1 MAAAAGTGVWISVVA
16 EDAYLANATLL
27 ATGIASALLV
37 AALALRQPVAIPL
50 SLALLAGPYV
60 AVLGFEQ
67 ESLDARAP
75 VVAGLL
81 YAVAEL
87 AYWSLELRGALAEE
101 PGTYLRRISLLSLLV
116 LATVVGGTAILA
128 LVAEVGAGGA
138 VVDVVGAAAA
148 LLAVALLALAAA
160 RRTG

>member
-1 MAAAAGTGVWISVVA
+1 
-16 EDAYLANATLL
+16 LL
-27 ATGIASALLV
+27 L
-37 AALALRQPVAIPL
+37 AALALRQPVAIPF

-101 PGTYLRRISLLSLLV
+101 PGTYLRRVSLLSLLV

-128 LVAEVGAGGA
+128 LVAEVAAGGTA
-138 VVDVVGAAAA
+138 VDVLGAAAA
-148 LLAVALLALAAA
+148 LGALALLAFAAP
-160 RRTG
+160 RRRG